1 MLLFLNMNT
10 SFTSILNNT
19 INRKSIK
26 IKVRVSQIKKSYNLY
41 YVKLEIF
48 QKFTFCLNLRI
59 FEIFENNNKSCK
71 TDIQKNINQILKNIF
86 HKVQRFV
93 NLAKTL
99 CALSGKNNNNEF
111 LIIKNC

>member
-1 MLLFLNMNT
+1 MLNWKYF
-10 SFTSILNNT
+10 
-19 INRKSIK
+19 K
-26 IKVRVSQIKKSYNLY
+26 NLH
-41 YVKLEIF
+41 
-48 QKFTFCLNLRI
+48 FCLNLR
-59 FEIFENNNKSCK
+59 IFENNNKSCK
-71 TDIQKNINQILKNIF
+71 MEIQKNFNQILKNIF